1 MPNCDNLKNRLLIG
15 GRINLEVITGVK
27 FSEQEIESIVF
38 AINYTLT
45 TIEDHTLPL
54 ETKLSLKSLYS
65 SLKELGEEDFDLVSA
80 IKKNLQIE
88 NMKFLAS

>member
-1 MPNCDNLKNRLLIG
+1 
-15 GRINLEVITGVK
+15 LEIVTGVK
-27 FSEQEIESIVF
+27 FSEHEIESIVF

-45 TIEDHTLPL
+45 TIEDHTLPI
-54 ETKLSLKSLYS
+54 ETKLTLKSIYS
-65 SLKELGEEDFDLVSA
+65 NLKELREEDYDLAGV